1 MGTNSPMNPPSNS
14 FTGQP
19 RGASVKLI
27 PVTETPSR
35 EKFTNSV
42 AGSEAL
48 TARFHRV
55 PITPFTGS
63 NL

>member
-1 MGTNSPMNPPSNS
+1 M
-14 FTGQP
+14 
-19 RGASVKLI
+19 KLI